1 MTHIEIAGSD
11 LIVHVEGLDRFWSF
25 KSELRLPLAHIA
37 SVERAA
43 DEART
48 WWHGIR
54 APGTQVPGLI
64 TAGTYY
70 ESEGRVFWDV
80 HDPEGAVALHLHDE
94 RFVKLVIEVENPAET
109 IAAIE
114 AAFAVRAV

>member
-1 MTHIEIAGSD
+1 
-11 LIVHVEGLDRFWSF
+11 VHVEGLDRFWSF